1 MLDVKLN
8 ENYMLKSDKHNFII
22 CQKVNSENS
31 GKIRYKEIAYYNK
44 FEYVIE
50 RVLTQIVKESDCKT
64 LDEMLQLLRSSILEL
79 TNNFESQFKAWN

>member
-1 MLDVKLN
+1 MLDIKLN
-8 ENYMLKSDKHNFII
+8 EKYRLKSDKHNFII
-22 CQKVNSENS
+22 CQKITSKDT

-64 LDEMLQLLRSSILEL
+64 LDEILQLLRNSISEI
-79 TNNFESQFKAWN
+79 TSNFENRFKSW